1 MNNIIQKI
9 LNDKEIKEQM
19 KKIAQLKALEEISSS
34 LSLRELM
41 LLDAVISS
49 DNEEDD
55 NDDHDCHLSPEDGC
69 EHPSHYQLE

>member
-49 DNEEDD
+49 DN
-55 NDDHDCHLSPEDGC
+55 
-69 EHPSHYQLE
+69 LE